1 MNNEEITEL
10 FKTEL
15 NVESSPNLREPQ
27 SQGWR
32 AARDHFAQS
41 GEHAILQIPVGCGK
55 TGLMALLPFEIA
67 RGRVLVIAPNVEI
80 RRRISADLDAANAD
94 CFWNKTAV
102 MRDLSHG
109 PFVAVLDGRD
119 ANVHDCQES
128 HIVVTNIQQL
138 ASSADRWLPAFP
150 EDFFDMILVDEGHHN
165 IAPSWQRVFEA
176 FPKAKVISL
185 TATPFRSDGQAVEGK
200 RIYSYPFSRAM
211 MMGYIKRITSVS
223 VAPSEIYFTYRDDDR
238 RHTLPEVLALREQQ
252 WFSKG
257 VALSQECNEHIV
269 DASIQYLDLLR
280 QGGTRHQIIAVACS
294 VDHARQIASLY
305 RERGRAAR
313 EIHSQMSQEE
323 RDDVLLDLR
332 NGRID
337 AIVQVR
343 ILGEGFDHPL
353 LSVAAVFNPFR
364 SLSPYIQFVGR
375 IMRVVHQNA
384 PNHPDNE
391 GIIVSHVGLNL
402 DQHWDDFRDI
412 DAEDEQLMRRLVTPE
427 EDSVTTVAER
437 LGGRRRLTPEMIV
450 QNEIV
455 ERFIQ
460 SSYLD
465 PEDDAVIDDLLA
477 ALEARGLD
485 PEGLG
490 LSRDELR
497 RRIASERDRHALTP
511 QAATVTPQ
519 RRRQE
524 MRRRLSEQSRTLAS
538 RVLRDLDG
546 SPTSRR
552 FTMLYPELRASNDL
566 ALVTQLVNGEL
577 NRVMGVDAGAR
588 SDLPLSTLEVGIAA
602 LEDVGSRVA
611 AELQRKQSE
620 NGGGS

>member
-1 MNNEEITEL
+1 M
-10 FKTEL
+10 
-15 NVESSPNLREPQ
+15 
-27 SQGWR
+27 
-32 AARDHFAQS
+32 
-41 GEHAILQIPVGCGK
+41 
-55 TGLMALLPFEIA
+55 
-67 RGRVLVIAPNVEI
+67 
-80 RRRISADLDAANAD
+80 
-94 CFWNKTAV
+94 
-102 MRDLSHG
+102 
-109 PFVAVLDGRD
+109 
-119 ANVHDCQES
+119 
-128 HIVVTNIQQL
+128 
-138 ASSADRWLPAFP
+138 
-150 EDFFDMILVDEGHHN
+150 
-165 IAPSWQRVFEA
+165 
-176 FPKAKVISL
+176 
-185 TATPFRSDGQAVEGK
+185 
-200 RIYSYPFSRAM
+200 
-211 MMGYIKRITSVS
+211 S
-223 VAPSEIYFTYRDDDR
+223 VAPAEIYFTYRDDDQ
-238 RHTLPEVLALREQQ
+238 RHTLAEVLQLRENQ

-305 RERGRAAR
+305 RERGRTAR
-313 EIHSQMSQEE
+313 EIHSQMTQDE

-337 AIVQVR
+337 AIIQVR

-353 LSVAAVFNPFR
+353 LSVAAIFNPFR

-391 GIIVSHVGLNL
+391 GIVVSHVGLNV

-412 DAEDEQLMRRLVTPE
+412 DAEDEELLRRLVTPA
-427 EDSVTTVAER
+427 EDSASSLAER

-485 PEGLG
+485 PEALG

-497 RRIASERDRHALTP
+497 RRISSERDRHALTP
-511 QAATVTPQ
+511 QRATVTPQ

-524 MRRRLSEQSRTLAS
+524 TRRRLSEQSRTLAS
-538 RVLRDLDG
+538 RVLKDLG
-546 SPTSRR
+546 GAVTSRR

-566 ALVTQLVNGEL
+566 ALVTQLINAEL

-588 SDLPLSTLEVGIAA
+588 SDVSSGVLEEGISA
-602 LEDVGSRVA
+602 LEDVGNRVA
-611 AELQRKQSE
+611 AELRRRSAE
-620 NGGGS
+620 NAGGG